1 MQLRHQHK
9 KSRSDKEKA
18 LTPKRKGF
26 KNKAIADSNHLHTH
40 QVKTLLDMIP

>member
-9 KSRSDKEKA
+9 KSKSDKEKA
-18 LTPKRKGF
+18 LTPKRKSF
-26 KNKAIADSNHLHTH
+26 KNKAAGDSNHLYTH

>member
-1 MQLRHQHK
+1 MQLRHQHE
-9 KSRSDKEKA
+9 KSKSDKEKA

-26 KNKAIADSNHLHTH
+26 KNNTIIDSDYLHTH